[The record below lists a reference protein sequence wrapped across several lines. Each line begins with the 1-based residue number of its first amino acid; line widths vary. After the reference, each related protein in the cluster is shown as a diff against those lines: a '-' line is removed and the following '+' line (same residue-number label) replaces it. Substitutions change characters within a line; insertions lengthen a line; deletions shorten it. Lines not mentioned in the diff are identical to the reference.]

1 MAEMIVQPWDK
12 PTDTG
17 YTWYSNDSILRIL
30 PTGKTLAYD
39 EVTAYYPVTA
49 HTFTE
54 EGSLE
59 LRADGDIS
67 FTARIEET
75 GDPDYNSHALYLYT
89 ENNTG
94 NSQQV
99 SYLKLVGYSGSSAYS
114 ATTIL
119 TKNPNTIEKRMY
131 LQANGVT
138 ARSGDTRA
146 EVAVIAQNCTF
157 KNFYYPTGQ
166 TGGNWSPSAPLL
178 QKQYNYI
185 YAEFGVNHGESRNAT
200 YSITLYDTDDN
211 GYNVFFVLT
220 QEAGQPEPPQPPD
233 TGDTGETGYTYYY
246 DPEIFNILPT
256 AITLQYDE
264 QTAYY
269 PVTAHTITDGIDV
282 INDGDVDF
290 VYRLVPVE
298 NPDPNYN
305 SHALYVDTQDNTG
318 ETRLESTIKLIG
330 YKGDSA
336 YSASTLIFK
345 QPESHAYVTASPNP
359 VNAQAGM
366 NSVSVYL
373 TMTNCSRS
381 IEDELTGNTQLD
393 GIDWLTVSRLSD
405 TAISFTFAENQ
416 GQARSAYYMAYGRNP
431 QNQLVYCRIDLSQQA
446 GGNKYITLTPSRS
459 SLSKDA
465 GSFSVFVSST
475 EEGSFSFEAAPWMR
489 VTSYSPSTN
498 KSGTAYVSYYE
509 NFNEWPRTGDIK
521 VTQQISS
528 SPYTLSAST
537 TISQAN
543 GSQEQAT
550 LTVTPTAMT
559 VNKEAG
565 NTTFAVT
572 YTGLA
577 SAPALVDGGGN
588 MNIISQT
595 FDGQSIIIVYGA
607 NDTTFE
613 KTRTLY
619 ITAATPNGDV
629 LSREIN
635 ITQLGKGLP
644 VAPVWRDYQLD
655 LQTPGIGYVNY
666 SVIFNGATVYTG
678 RAYAYPGADG
688 AVIFFNQL
696 VKNYLSNKI
705 EFIGGYQTI
714 NDWLGNFTI
723 TSPELGNITSVAFYE
738 DYSYENRPMQNVM
751 TLNNPITHE
760 VPEGGFVPL
769 SFFVTGDTGTVQIR
783 TNKRINN

>member
-1 MAEMIVQPWDK
+1 MTIQPWDK

-17 YTWYSNDSILRIL
+17 YTWYKDDSILRIL
-30 PTGKTLAYD
+30 PTGKTLSYD
-39 EVTAYYPVTA
+39 EVSAYYPVTA

-59 LRADGDIS
+59 LRADGDVS
-67 FTARIEET
+67 FSARMDYL
-75 GDPDYNSHALYLYT
+75 GDPDFNSHALYLDT

-94 NSQQV
+94 TSQQV
-99 SYLKLVGYSGSSAYS
+99 SYIKLVGYSGSSAYS
-114 ATTIL
+114 ATTVL

-131 LQANGVT
+131 LQSNAV
-138 ARSGDTRA
+138 AVSSSATRA
-146 EVAVIAQNCTF
+146 EVSVIAQNCVFSSFTV
-157 KNFYYPTGQ
+157 TH
-166 TGGNWSPSAPLL
+166 TGGNWTPSPTLL
-178 QKQYNYI
+178 KQYNYI
-185 YAEFGVNHGESRNAT
+185 YAEFSANQGGSRSAT
-200 YSITLYDTDDN
+200 YDITLYDTDHN
-211 GYNVFFVLT
+211 AYNTFFVLS
-220 QEAGQPEPPQPPD
+220 QEEGQPEPPQPPESGD
-233 TGDTGETGYTYYY
+233 TGDTGYTYYR
-246 DPEIFNILPT
+246 DLDVLNILPT
-256 AITLQYDE
+256 ARTLQYDE
-264 QTAYY
+264 RTAYY

-290 VYRLVPVE
+290 VYRMAQ
-298 NPDPNYN
+298 DGDADRN
-305 SHALYVDTQDNTG
+305 SHSLYIETFDNSG
-318 ETRLESTIKLIG
+318 ETRQESQVWLIG
-330 YKGDSA
+330 YKGNSA
-336 YSASTLIFK
+336 YTVFTYLFK
-345 QPESHAYVTASPNP
+345 QPESHAFVTASPNP
-359 VNAQAGM
+359 VNAQAGR
-366 NSVSVYL
+366 NSISVYF
-373 TMTNCSRS
+373 TFTNCTRS

-393 GIDWLTVSRLSD
+393 GIDWITVSRLSD

-416 GQARSAYYMAYGRNP
+416 GEARSTYYMAYGRNP
-431 QNQLVYCRIDLSQQA
+431 DNQLVYCRIDLYQEA
-446 GGNKYITLTPSRS
+446 GGSKYITLTPSRS
-459 SLSKDA
+459 SLSKDE
-465 GSFSVFVSST
+465 GSFSVFVEST
-475 EEGSFSFEAAPWMR
+475 DEGSFSFETAPWMR
-489 VTSYSPSTN
+489 VTSYSPQSN
-498 KSGTAYVSYYE
+498 KSGTAYISYYA
-509 NFNEWPRTGDIK
+509 NTNEWPRRGDIK
-521 VTQQISS
+521 VTQQITS

-543 GSQEQAT
+543 GSEQTAT
-550 LTVTPTAMT
+550 LTVNPTAMT
-559 VNKEAG
+559 VNREAG

-577 SAPALVDGGGN
+577 STPTLVDGGGN

-613 KTRTLY
+613 KTRKLY
-619 ITAATPNGDV
+619 ITASTPNGDV

-635 ITQLGKGLP
+635 LTQLGKGLP

-655 LQTPGIGYVNY
+655 LATPGLGYINY

-705 EFIGGYQTI
+705 EFIEGYQTV

-738 DYSYENRPMQNVM
+738 DYSYENRPLQNVM
-751 TLNNPITHE
+751 TLNNPITNE

>member
-17 YTWYSNDSILRIL
+17 YTWYKDDSILRIL
-30 PTGKTLAYD
+30 PTGKTLTYD

-99 SYLKLVGYSGSSAYS
+99 SYIKLVGYSGSSAYS

-119 TKNPNTIEKRMY
+119 QKNPNTIEKRMY

-138 ARSGDTRA
+138 AGSGDTRA
-146 EVAVIAQNCTF
+146 QVSVITQNCTF
-157 KNFYYPTGQ
+157 SRFTVTQ
-166 TGGNWSPSAPLL
+166 TGGNWSPTAPTL
-178 QKQYNYI
+178 QKQYNNL
-185 YAEFGVNHGESRNAT
+185 YAEFSANLGNQRSAT

-256 AITLQYDE
+256 ARTLQYDE
-264 QTAYY
+264 VQAYY
-269 PVTAHTITDGIDV
+269 PVTAHTITGGIDV
-282 INDGDVDF
+282 INEGDVDF
-290 VYRLVPVE
+290 VYRMVQMDRI
-298 NPDPNYN
+298 DPNYN
-305 SHALYVDTQDNTG
+305 SHALYVDTFDNSG

-330 YKGDSA
+330 YVGDSA
-336 YSASTLIFK
+336 YSASTLLFK
-345 QPESHAYVTASPNP
+345 QPESHAFVTASPNP
-359 VNAQAGM
+359 VNAQAGR
-366 NSVSVYL
+366 NSISVYL
-373 TMTNCSRS
+373 SFTNCQRS

-416 GQARSAYYMAYGRNP
+416 SEARHTYYMAYGRNP
-431 QNQLVYCRIDLSQQA
+431 DNQLVYCRIDLYQEA
-446 GGNKYITLTPSRS
+446 GGSKYITLTPSRS
-459 SLSKDA
+459 SLSKDE
-465 GSFSVFVSST
+465 GSFSVFVEST
-475 EEGSFSFEAAPWMR
+475 DEGSFSFEAAPWMR
-489 VTSYSPSTN
+489 VTSYSPQTN
-498 KSGTAYVSYYE
+498 KSGTAYISYYA
-509 NFNEWPRTGDIK
+509 NTNEWPRTGDIR

-543 GSQEQAT
+543 GSEQTAT

-565 NTTFAVT
+565 NTTFAVA

-595 FDGQSIIIVYGA
+595 FDGQSIIIIYGA

-613 KTRTLY
+613 KSKVLY

-655 LQTPGIGYVNY
+655 LQTPGIGYINY

-705 EFIGGYQTI
+705 EFIGGYQTV

-738 DYSYENRPMQNVM
+738 DYSYENRQMQNVM

>member
-1 MAEMIVQPWDK
+1 MAYMNIQPWSK
-12 PTDTG
+12 PEDTG
-17 YTWYSNDSILRIL
+17 YTWYTDDDLLRIL

-39 EVTAYYPVTA
+39 EETAYYPVTA
-49 HTFTE
+49 RTLTN
-54 EGSLE
+54 LE
-59 LRADGDIS
+59 LRARGEIS
-67 FTARIEET
+67 FTARLDET
-75 GDPDYNSHALYLYT
+75 GDPDYNSHSLYLYT

-94 NSQQV
+94 LTQQV
-99 SYLKLVGYSGSSAYS
+99 SDIKLVGYSGTSAYS

-119 TKNPNTIEKRMY
+119 TKNPGTIEKRMY
-131 LQANGVT
+131 LLSSNISVH
-138 ARSGDTRA
+138 SGDTRA
-146 EVAVIAQNCTF
+146 EVSVVAQNCVF
-157 KNFYYPTGQ
+157 KNFWYPTGQ
-166 TGGNWSPSAPLL
+166 TGGNWQPSAPLL
-178 QKQYNYI
+178 EQEYNNI
-185 YAEFGVNHGESRNAT
+185 YCTFGVNRGEARSAT
-200 YSITLYDTDDN
+200 YSLTLYDMDN
-211 GYNVFFVLT
+211 NQYNAFLVIS
-220 QEAGQPEPPQPPD
+220 QEAGAPEPPAPESGD
-233 TGDTGETGYTYYY
+233 TGDTGYTWYE
-246 DPEIFNILPT
+246 DASVLNILPT
-256 AITLQYDE
+256 ANTLQFDE
-264 QTAYY
+264 QQAYY
-269 PVTAHTITDGIDV
+269 PITAHTLS
-282 INDGDVDF
+282 NLELRASGDVTF
-290 VYRLVPVE
+290 TYVIRE
-298 NPDPNYN
+298 EGTDPNYN
-305 SHALYVDTQDNTG
+305 SHSLWVYTEDNTG
-318 ETRLESTIKLIG
+318 ETRQESLLTLVG
-330 YKGDSA
+330 YNGSSA
-336 YSASTLIFK
+336 YSATTYLFK

-373 TMTNCSRS
+373 TMANCSRS

-393 GIDWLTVSRLSD
+393 GIDWVTVSRLSD

-416 GQARSAYYMAYGRNP
+416 GEARSTYYMAYGRNP

-509 NFNEWPRTGDIK
+509 NTNEWPRTGDIK

-543 GSQEQAT
+543 GSQQAAT
-550 LTVTPTAMT
+550 LTVNPTAIT

-565 NTTFAVT
+565 NTTFSVT

-577 SAPALVDGGGN
+577 STPTLVDGGGN
-588 MNIISQT
+588 MSIVSQT
-595 FDGQSIIIVYGA
+595 FDGQSIIVVYRA

-613 KTRTLY
+613 KSKVLY

-678 RAYAYPGADG
+678 RAYAYPGSEG

-705 EFIGGYQTI
+705 EFIEGYQTI

-738 DYSYENRPMQNVM
+738 DYSYENRPLQNIM
-751 TLNNPITHE
+751 SLNNPITHE

-769 SFFVTGDTGTVQIR
+769 SFFITGDTGTVQIR
-783 TNKRINN
+783 TNKQINE

>member
-1 MAEMIVQPWDK
+1 MAQIIVQPWDK
-12 PTDTG
+12 QTDTG
-17 YTWYSNDSILRIL
+17 YTWYTDDNLLRIL

-39 EVTAYYPVTA
+39 EQTAYYPVTA
-49 HTFTE
+49 RTLTD
-54 EGSLE
+54 LE
-59 LRADGDIS
+59 LRARGEIS
-67 FTARIEET
+67 FTARLDET

-89 ENNTG
+89 DNNTG
-94 NSQQV
+94 VTQQV
-99 SYLKLVGYSGSSAYS
+99 SDIKLVGYSGTSAYS

-119 TKNPNTIEKRMY
+119 TKNPGTIEKRMY
-131 LQANGVT
+131 LQSPTISVH
-138 ARSGDTRA
+138 SGDTRA
-146 EVAVIAQNCTF
+146 EVSVVAQNCVF
-157 KNFYYPTGQ
+157 KNFWYPTGQ
-166 TGGNWSPSAPLL
+166 TGGNWLPSAPLL
-178 QKQYNYI
+178 EQEYNNI
-185 YAEFGVNHGESRNAT
+185 FCTFGVNRGEARSAT
-200 YSITLYDTDDN
+200 YSLTLYDMDN
-211 GYNVFFVLT
+211 NQYNAFLVIS
-220 QEAGQPEPPQPPD
+220 QEAGAPEPPSPP
-233 TGDTGETGYTYYY
+233 DTGETGYTWYE
-246 DPEIFNILPT
+246 DASVLNIQPT
-256 AITLQYDE
+256 ARTLQFDE
-264 QTAYY
+264 VQAYY
-269 PVTAHTITDGIDV
+269 PITAHTLS
-282 INDGDVDF
+282 NLELWASGDVSF
-290 VYRLVPVE
+290 TYSIRE
-298 NPDPNYN
+298 EGSDPNYN
-305 SHALYVDTQDNTG
+305 SHSLWITSENNTG
-318 ETRLESTIKLIG
+318 ETRQESLLTLVG
-330 YKGDSA
+330 YNGSSA
-336 YSASTLIFK
+336 YSATTYLFK
-345 QPESHAYVTASPNP
+345 QPESHAFVTASPNP
-359 VNAQAGM
+359 VNAQAGA
-366 NSVSVYL
+366 NSISVYL

-405 TAISFTFAENQ
+405 TAISFTFAANQ
-416 GQARSAYYMAYGRNP
+416 SSARSAYYMAYGRNP
-431 QNQLVYCRIDLSQQA
+431 DNQLVYCRIDLYQEA
-446 GGNKYITLTPSRS
+446 GGSKYITLTPSRS

-465 GSFSVFVSST
+465 GSFSVFVQST

-489 VTSYSPSTN
+489 VTSYSPQTN

-509 NFNEWPRTGDIK
+509 NTNEWPRTGDIK

-543 GSQEQAT
+543 GSQQTAT
-550 LTVTPTAMT
+550 LTVNPTAMT

-577 SAPALVDGGGN
+577 SAPTLVDGGGN

-595 FDGQSIIIVYGA
+595 FDGQSIIVVYGA

-613 KTRTLY
+613 KTRTFY

-629 LSREIN
+629 ISREVKL
-635 ITQLGKGLP
+635 TQLGKGLP

-655 LQTPGIGYVNY
+655 LQTPGLGYINY
-666 SVIFNGATVYTG
+666 SVIFNGAAVYTG
-678 RAYAYPGADG
+678 RAYAYPGAEG

-705 EFIGGYQTI
+705 EFIEGYQTI

-738 DYSYENRPMQNVM
+738 DYSYENRPQQNIM
-751 TLNNPITHE
+751 TLNNPITNE

-769 SFFVTGDTGTVQIR
+769 SFFITGDTGTVQIR